1 MPKTFEILPKWQSL
15 EKFGYTDEEIGI
27 GTKDFTSNEKC
38 SNDSS
43 PNAVWNLFKEA
54 TGLSVYQSLAKT
66 NTFSG

>member
-27 GTKDFTSNEKC
+27 GTNDFT